1 VTDIPTSNWS
11 ETAGSNNASPPDG
24 FPEGQTAASLNNSAR
39 EMMAAIKREWN
50 RNNYTVTAA
59 GTGDAQ
65 TLTYTTA
72 PTAYV
77 KGMRFQ
83 FITAATNTILTPTL
97 NVNGLGAVQIQD
109 IYGNG
114 IPASYLPDGG
124 LVTVVYDGAAF
135 RTETGIVGGVSGA
148 SGYTYLPNYVM
159 EQWGSSSTVNG
170 VKTVSFT
177 VEFAAVRNIMI
188 TPSGG
193 SGAAVISPLF
203 YGNAT
208 TRKFVCYG
216 ASTESFG
223 FDWRALGDSL

>member
-1 VTDIPTSNWS
+1 MTDVPTSNWS
-11 ETAGSNNASPPDG
+11 ETAASNNASPPDG

-50 RNNYTVTAA
+50 RNNYTVDAG

-72 PTAYV
+72 PAAYV

-83 FITAATNTILTPTL
+83 FVTAGANTATNPTL
-97 NVNGLGAVQIQD
+97 NVNGLGAKAILD
-109 IYGNG
+109 GYGNG
-114 IPASYLPDGG
+114 LPVNTLPDVG
-124 LVTVVYDGAAF
+124 LLTVVYDGTNF
-135 RTETGIVGGVSGA
+135 RTEAPLVGGTFGA

-216 ASTESFG
+216 AATESFG
-223 FDWRALGDSL
+223 FNWRALGDSL